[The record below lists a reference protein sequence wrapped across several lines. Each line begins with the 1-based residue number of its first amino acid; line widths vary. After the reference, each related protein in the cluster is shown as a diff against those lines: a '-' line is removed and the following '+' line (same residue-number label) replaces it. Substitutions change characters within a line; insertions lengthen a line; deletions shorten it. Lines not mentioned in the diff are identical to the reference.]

1 MKDYTN
7 LFIVSVIFTIYV
19 ILLNNNKLD
28 NVKTYI
34 ETVQGKMLLI
44 LLILFTLQ
52 INIQIGK
59 WLLMNVNI

>member
-44 LLILFTLQ
+44 LLILEISITPSAER
-52 INIQIGK
+52 NR
-59 WLLMNVNI
+59 M